1 MKIPSQQLDDEM
13 SFKLYMLNRLIQQ
26 EYQVFLAPLHLTY
39 PQYLVMKILMEG
51 DGIPVNVITSRL
63 MLESNTVTPILQR
76 LEKQGLI
83 KRGYSCNDQRQR
95 IITLTDQGKDM
106 RQEIA
111 DVSSLVAESLREK
124 DTSCETAHR
133 LESML
138 GSLSAECRLLFR
150 IG

>member
-1 MKIPSQQLDDEM
+1 MKIQSQKLDDEM

-51 DGIPVNVITSRL
+51 DGIPVNMITSRL

-106 RQEIA
+106 RQEIVE
-111 DVSSLVAESLREK
+111 VSSLVAESLREK

-133 LESML
+133 LENML
-138 GSLSAECRLLFR
+138 GEFISKM
-150 IG
+150 

>member
-1 MKIPSQQLDDEM
+1 MKIRSQQLDDEI

-51 DGIPVNVITSRL
+51 DGIPVNMITSRL

-106 RQEIA
+106 RQEIV

-133 LESML
+133 LENML
-138 GSLSAECRLLFR
+138 GELISKM
-150 IG
+150 

>member
-26 EYQVFLAPLHLTY
+26 EYQAFLAPLHLTY

-133 LESML
+133 LEHML
-138 GSLSAECRLLFR
+138 GEFISRM
-150 IG
+150 

>member
-138 GSLSAECRLLFR
+138 GEFISRM
-150 IG
+150 

>member
-1 MKIPSQQLDDEM
+1 MKIKSQQLDDEM
-13 SFKLYMLNRLIQQ
+13 SFKLYMLNRLIQH

-51 DGIPVNVITSRL
+51 DGIPVNMITSRL

-95 IITLTDQGKDM
+95 IITLTDQGKDI
-106 RQEIA
+106 RQEIV

-133 LESML
+133 LENML
-138 GSLSAECRLLFR
+138 GELICKM
-150 IG
+150 

>member
-133 LESML
+133 LENML
-138 GSLSAECRLLFR
+138 GEFISKM
-150 IG
+150 

>member
-1 MKIPSQQLDDEM
+1 MKNPSQQLDDEM

-51 DGIPVNVITSRL
+51 DGIPVNMITSRL

-106 RQEIA
+106 RQEIV

-133 LESML
+133 LENML
-138 GSLSAECRLLFR
+138 GELISKM
-150 IG
+150 